1 MKPSD
6 QVQYEPFHLL
16 MYTKFEQDY
25 AYFYNH
31 AFGNL
36 WKSN

>member
-1 MKPSD
+1 
-6 QVQYEPFHLL
+6 L